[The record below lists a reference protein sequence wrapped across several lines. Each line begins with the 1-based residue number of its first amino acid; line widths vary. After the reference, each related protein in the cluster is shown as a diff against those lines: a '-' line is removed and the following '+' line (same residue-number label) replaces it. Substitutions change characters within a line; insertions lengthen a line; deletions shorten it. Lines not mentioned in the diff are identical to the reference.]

1 MAAGFSVG
9 PFSVNGLTK
18 QEAIVLFVLSIFGGL
33 FIWFVCCR
41 RRNRECQQLQQR
53 QQLTDGIVRVE
64 TIIRIENSE
73 GEASA
78 GRGTARL
85 PVMYESAYY
94 PPHDEMVR
102 DYGPVQEYIDQEIQE
117 GVNSLL
123 GC

>member
-18 QEAIVLFVLSIFGGL
+18 QEAIVLFVLSIFGVL

-53 QQLTDGIVRVE
+53 QQMSDGIVRVE
-64 TIIRIENSE
+64 TIIRIGNSE

-78 GRGTARL
+78 GRQTPRL
-85 PVMYESAYY
+85 PVEYEPASY
-94 PPHDEMVR
+94 PPHDEMVS
-102 DYGPVQEYIDQEIQE
+102 DYDPLQEYIDQE
-117 GVNSLL
+117 V
-123 GC
+123 

>member
-9 PFSVNGLTK
+9 PFSVNGLTTH
-18 QEAIVLFVLSIFGGL
+18 EAMALFVLSIFGGL

-78 GRGTARL
+78 GLQTARL
-85 PVMYESAYY
+85 PVMYEPPYY
-94 PPHDEMVR
+94 PRSTP
-102 DYGPVQEYIDQEIQE
+102 
-117 GVNSLL
+117 
-123 GC
+123 